1 MSPNQH
7 LHTKGYGLPIT
18 CHLVGDVGAQPRFL
32 VSGVDATLREVI
44 TTNRNFDDQVKLEIY
59 ILFLKIAI
67 KSFWKFQVVS
77 YILVERS
84 HNGIGSIGPDVGG
97 VGESAEFPETSRIG
111 RSDSADVNVVHVYDR
126 IRL

>member
-1 MSPNQH
+1 M
-7 LHTKGYGLPIT
+7 
-18 CHLVGDVGAQPRFL
+18 
-32 VSGVDATLREVI
+32 
-44 TTNRNFDDQVKLEIY
+44 
-59 ILFLKIAI
+59 
-67 KSFWKFQVVS
+67 
-77 YILVERS
+77 VERS